1 MKIKICYAA
10 TLVEI
15 KEFDLAA
22 AIRVQGE
29 CIVGRS
35 PDVGLILDSED
46 VSRQHGKFFMRDGK
60 YCFCDLG
67 SSNGSVIDDR
77 IIEANQPHI
86 LTTGD
91 AVHIGDFVLLV
102 EEPQQELAQTV
113 VKVIDP
119 WMFKPKPPEIVVS
132 NPAIEVPLSQPVANT
147 LEVNALEQINILT
160 LAVDDGIGEE
170 NIDTPIP
177 SQTVDPLSST
187 VDDTHPSFNAEVV
200 PYDPASAKIVQA
212 GFSLSSSVESVD
224 SQSET
229 ALETDNISNVNLEL
243 EPLAFDPS
251 TQTLVQRGYQIT
263 PPIESAISTDPLP
276 ATTATDE
283 VDPSPSVVENLAVE
297 SVEHP
302 IAELTENPP
311 ATSIDRVGDKEIS
324 LDLDTEREFE
334 IIPPQNDLDR
344 DPITDEL
351 DSKPIET
358 TSTRDRDIRSTEELI
373 LDNDEEDIAPVVD
386 RSDPAIVVVDPTSA
400 TDRQSEAGEE
410 ISFDDLEPEPDNL
423 PVEIDTS
430 PTVENIIQPEDA
442 ESSIEQLERV
452 DLAIDTTETPTAIE
466 EIQAGDTIET
476 PTASEEIQVVDIT
489 KTPTASE
496 GIQAEDI
503 AETPTASKEIQA
515 EDPGIDP
522 APELESNI
530 PSVSAASLLVGG
542 VALAAGNLDRAD
554 EAIQSTVT
562 EEEIMPLEI
571 SSPPDTMR
579 QDAIN
584 SLRTKQIIV
593 LCHDSNTQEL
603 IEFLDAHKNFFAKCL
618 VVSWLSI
625 NQELKQQTGIDLRRA
640 IPSGMSGGY
649 QQIAAAINAGD
660 VAAVIFLRDF
670 LQPQTGQTNEE
681 SLLRLCNINQILLAT
696 NAATAEAIVS
706 YFS

>member
-77 IIEANQPHI
+77 IVEANQPHV
-86 LTTGD
+86 LTNGD

-147 LEVNALEQINILT
+147 LEVNALEKINILT
-160 LAVDDGIGEE
+160 PAVDDGIGEE

-187 VDDTHPSFNAEVV
+187 VDDTPPSFNAEVV
-200 PYDPASAKIVQA
+200 PFDPASATIVQA
-212 GFSLSSSVESVD
+212 GSLSSSVESVD
-224 SQSET
+224 SQSQT

-263 PPIESAISTDPLP
+263 PPIESAISTDLP

-311 ATSIDRVGDKEIS
+311 ATSIDRVGDEEIS

-351 DSKPIET
+351 DSEPIET

-386 RSDPAIVVVDPTSA
+386 RSDPAIVAVDPTSA
-400 TDRQSEAGEE
+400 TDLQSEAGEE

-423 PVEIDTS
+423 PVETDTS

-466 EIQAGDTIET
+466 ETQAGDTTETSAASEEIQAGDTTET
-476 PTASEEIQVVDIT
+476 PTAIKET
-489 KTPTASE
+489 
-496 GIQAEDI
+496 QAEDI
-503 AETPTASKEIQA
+503 TETPTAIEETQAVDEGIAVDSEI
-515 EDPGIDP
+515 EDK
-522 APELESNI
+522 I
-530 PSVSAASLLVGG
+530 PSVSEESLLVGG
-542 VALAAGNLDRAD
+542 VAIAAAGNLERDD
-554 EAIQSTVT
+554 ESIHSPVT
-562 EEEIMPLEI
+562 EEETMPLET
-571 SSPPDTMR
+571 SSPTDTIR

-584 SLRTKQIIV
+584 SLSTKQIIA

-603 IEFLDAHKNFFAKCL
+603 IEFIDANKNFFAKCL

-696 NAATAEAIVS
+696 NAATAQAIVS
-706 YFS
+706 YLS